1 MKCVPLGL
9 IFEAASNINKDFNS
23 IKMKVA
29 VKSNISFLT
38 ANQSSFLSLN
48 ICTPILVIGK
58 KKKSTPI
65 LKATCI
71 SINSKWLFLEIKKWC
86 FLKLIF
92 VLRKTKLLKIL
103 NEFSIG
109 YLKTILKIIL

>member
-9 IFEAASNINKDFNS
+9 NLEAASNINKDFNS

-29 VKSNISFLT
+29 VKSNLSFLT
-38 ANQSSFLSLN
+38 ANQSSLLSLN
-48 ICTPILVIGK
+48 ISTPILVIGK
-58 KKKSTPI
+58 KRTPI

-71 SINSKWLFLEIKKWC
+71 SINSKCLFLEIKKWC
-86 FLKLIF
+86 FLKPFF

-103 NEFSIG
+103 NGFSIG
-109 YLKTILKIIL
+109 YLKTKF